1 MTQNCKNDA
10 KSFIMIIKSYLFDI
24 TQLND
29 EKFNKLLNEVKEY
42 RKDKIA
48 KLSLKESKY
57 LSLAVELLIKKAC
70 EDFGIDYFNEE
81 IVLNE
86 HGKPSFKNF
95 SYHFNTAHSGKY
107 AFCVISEV
115 KCGCDIENIKEYK
128 ERVAERFFTPKEREY
143 LELSNEKEDLFYRLW
158 TLKESYLKCIGK
170 GLSVPLNSFE
180 LIAKDNNIIIKDNLN
195 YQFYEFK
202 HDNYRLAI
210 CLNINEKEKE
220 KYQHNTSLIQL

>member
-1 MTQNCKNDA
+1 MTQNYKNGA
-10 KSFIMIIKSYLFDI
+10 KYFIMIIKSYLFDI

-48 KLSLKESKY
+48 RLSLKESKY

-107 AFCVISEV
+107 AFCVISDV

-143 LELSNEKEDLFYRLW
+143 LQLSNEKEDLFYRLW

-180 LIAKDNNIIIKDNLN
+180 LVAKDNNIIIKDKDN
-195 YQFYEFK
+195 YQFFEFK